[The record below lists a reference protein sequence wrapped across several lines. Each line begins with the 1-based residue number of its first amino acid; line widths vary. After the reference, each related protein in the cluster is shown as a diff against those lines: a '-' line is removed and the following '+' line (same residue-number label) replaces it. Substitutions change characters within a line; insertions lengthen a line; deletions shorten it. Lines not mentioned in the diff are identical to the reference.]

1 MWFGIALGAALT
13 QAAQFALVKA
23 RARQIPPLVLVL
35 WAQALGMAVWG
46 ALFLL
51 AGWPFTLPVGVL
63 GWLAAGGVLAATM
76 ASLVAR
82 ASARGDISVVGPM
95 LALSP
100 AFAIVPDWL
109 ASGALPSAL
118 GWLGLLLAVG
128 GTASVSRGAPANGG
142 WRRFL
147 MRDDALAA
155 LGAAVILGVQSAI
168 DRYCARLA
176 GVPSYLLALHAVT
189 ALVVAGL
196 VLVRWP
202 RHLAATLARRELGTV
217 LGNGL
222 LHATGSALLITAFT
236 LAPAAYVSAT
246 RRLSSVVSVVLGRAL
261 FDEPGFGPR
270 LAGAVLACAGTALL
284 LLAR

>member
-13 QAAQFALVKA
+13 QAGQFALVKA

-35 WAQALGMAVWG
+35 WAQALGLATWG

-51 AGWPFTLPVGVL
+51 TGWPFTLPVALL
-63 GWLAAGGVLAATM
+63 GWLAAGGVLVATM
-76 ASLVAR
+76 AALVAR

-100 AFAIVPDWL
+100 VFAIVPDWL

-118 GWLGLLLAVG
+118 GWIGLLLAVG
-128 GTASVSRGAPANGG
+128 GTASVSRGESAVGG

-147 MRDDALAA
+147 MREDALAA
-155 LGAAVILGVQSAI
+155 LGAAVILGLQSAI
-168 DRYCARLA
+168 DRYCARAA
-176 GVPSYLLALHAVT
+176 GVASYLLALHAVT
-189 ALVVAGL
+189 ALVVAGV

-202 RHLAATLARRELGTV
+202 RHLAATLAPRDLGTV
-217 LGNGL
+217 LGNGVL
-222 LHATGSALLITAFT
+222 QITGTALLITAFT

-246 RRLSSVVSVVLGRAL
+246 RRLSAVVSVVLGRAL
-261 FDEPGFGPR
+261 FGEPGFGPR
-270 LAGAVLACAGTALL
+270 LTGAVVACAGTALL